1 MAHADRVDSINLSSG
16 ISMSIIAEYKALEAQ
31 IAEQTARLE
40 VLKNDEKLKKEI
52 EFENKLRALL
62 AEYNYS
68 LRNVIALLDP
78 SAGKTAVAPAKG
90 ARRERAVK
98 IYKNPNTGEVVET
111 KGGNHKVLKAWK
123 AEYGADVVDAWL
135 Q

>member
-1 MAHADRVDSINLSSG
+1 
-16 ISMSIIAEYKALEAQ
+16 MSIVAEYKALEAQ
-31 IAEQTARLE
+31 IAEQQKRLE
-40 VLKNDEKLKKEI
+40 ALKGDEKLKREI
-52 EFENKLRALL
+52 EFETKLRALL

-78 SAGKTAVAPAKG
+78 NSGKGITTSMKG
-90 ARRERAVK
+90 TRGQRPLKR
-98 IYKNPNTGEVVET
+98 YKNPNNGEVVET

-123 AEYGADVVDAWL
+123 MQYGAEKVGSWL

>member
-1 MAHADRVDSINLSSG
+1 
-16 ISMSIIAEYKALEAQ
+16 MSIIAEYKALEAQ
-31 IAEQTARLE
+31 IAEQQKRLE
-40 VLKNDEKLKKEI
+40 ALKGDEKLKREI
-52 EFENKLRALL
+52 EFESKLRALL
-62 AEYNYS
+62 ADYNYS

-78 SAGKTAVAPAKG
+78 NAAKTATAPVKG
-90 ARRERAVK
+90 ARRERTVK

-123 AEYGADVVDAWL
+123 AEHGADAVETWL

>member
-1 MAHADRVDSINLSSG
+1 
-16 ISMSIIAEYKALEAQ
+16 MSIIAEYKALEAQ

-40 VLKNDEKLKKEI
+40 ALKNDHKLQKEI

-62 AEYNYS
+62 ADYGYS
-68 LRNVIALLDP
+68 LRNVIALLNP
-78 SAGKTAVAPAKG
+78 NAGKASVAPVKG
-90 ARRERAVK
+90 TRRERTVK
-98 IYKNPNTGEVVET
+98 RYKNPNTGEVIET

-123 AEYGADVVDAWL
+123 QEFGVDVVEGWL